1 MFGFRKKEKSREE
14 LLADVDGTLIPIED
28 VMDHVFSLKMMGD
41 GFAIDLTEGEVV
53 APFDAEVTAAFPTGH
68 AYGLRRKDG
77 VECLIHI
84 GMDTVEL
91 NGEGFDVKVEQG
103 AKVKQGQTL
112 VVVDLEAV
120 KAKGKS
126 LVTPVIFPS
135 GAAFTMNKKDGIVAK
150 AEENILKFS

>member
-1 MFGFRKKEKSREE
+1 MDITAV
-14 LLADVDGTLIPIED
+14 ADPA
-28 VMDHVFSLKMMGD
+28 FSSKMMGD
-41 GFAIDLTEGEVV
+41 GFAIELTEGEVV

-77 VECLIHI
+77 VE
-84 GMDTVEL
+84 
-91 NGEGFDVKVEQG
+91 
-103 AKVKQGQTL
+103 
-112 VVVDLEAV
+112 LEAV

>member
-1 MFGFRKKEKSREE
+1 MDITAV
-14 LLADVDGTLIPIED
+14 ADPA
-28 VMDHVFSLKMMGD
+28 FSSKMMGD
-41 GFAIDLTEGEVV
+41 VFAIELTEGEVV

>member
-1 MFGFRKKEKSREE
+1 MPDPYRYGYSR
-14 LLADVDGTLIPIED
+14 V
-28 VMDHVFSLKMMGD
+28 K
-41 GFAIDLTEGEVV
+41 
-53 APFDAEVTAAFPTGH
+53 
-68 AYGLRRKDG
+68 RR
-77 VECLIHI
+77 
-84 GMDTVEL
+84 
-91 NGEGFDVKVEQG
+91 GFDVKVEQG

>member
-1 MFGFRKKEKSREE
+1 MDITAV
-14 LLADVDGTLIPIED
+14 ADPA
-28 VMDHVFSLKMMGD
+28 FSSKMMGD

-103 AKVKQGQTL
+103 AKVKAGP
-112 VVVDLEAV
+112 DSGSGRFRGS
-120 KAKGKS
+120 KGKGQ
-126 LVTPVIFPS
+126 IS
-135 GAAFTMNKKDGIVAK
+135 GDSGDLPKRSRIYYEQKGWNRCKG
-150 AEENILKFS
+150 

>member
-1 MFGFRKKEKSREE
+1 MDITAV
-14 LLADVDGTLIPIED
+14 ADPA
-28 VMDHVFSLKMMGD
+28 FSSKMMGD

-91 NGEGFDVKVEQG
+91 NGEGFTSHIKEGQ
-103 AKVKQGQTL
+103 KIKQGDL
-112 VVVDLEAV
+112 LMEVDLDFIASQ
-120 KAKGKS
+120 GKP
-126 LVTPVIFPS
+126 VITPVIFTS
-135 GAAFTMNKKDGIVAK
+135 GQSITVKKAGQSVEAM
-150 AEENILKFS
+150 EEDIIEIH

>member
-1 MFGFRKKEKSREE
+1 M
-14 LLADVDGTLIPIED
+14 
-28 VMDHVFSLKMMGD
+28 
-41 GFAIDLTEGEVV
+41 
-53 APFDAEVTAAFPTGH
+53 
-68 AYGLRRKDG
+68 
-77 VECLIHI
+77 ECLIHI

-120 KAKGKS
+120 RAKGKL

-135 GAAFTMNKKDGIVAK
+135 GAAFTMNKKEGTVAK
-150 AEENILKFS
+150 GEENILKFS

>member
-1 MFGFRKKEKSREE
+1 MDITAV
-14 LLADVDGTLIPIED
+14 ADPA
-28 VMDHVFSLKMMGD
+28 FSSKMMGD

-103 AKVKQGQTL
+103 QTL

>member
-1 MFGFRKKEKSREE
+1 M
-14 LLADVDGTLIPIED
+14 
-28 VMDHVFSLKMMGD
+28 
-41 GFAIDLTEGEVV
+41 V

-120 KAKGKS
+120 RAKGKS
-126 LVTPVIFPS
+126 LVTTVIFPS
-135 GAAFTMNKKDGIVAK
+135 GAAFTMNKKEGTVAK
-150 AEENILKFS
+150 GEENILKFS